1 MENAWLYRFKRKI
14 ITGLILLLLVS
25 TTLSMLFI
33 TVMTRDYLLKNDAVT
48 TGELSGSISSSLK
61 SLMLRRSP
69 EEIQS
74 TITQLGHDKHIAK
87 IFILDREGRIAYSSD
102 LSEKGK
108 QLSVRDETCRGCHS
122 APGIPPASTT
132 SIISR
137 KEGDVHRNVT
147 VLYNN
152 PECFGCHERKH
163 RINGKLIIDC
173 SLAPTY
179 ALINSIRFVILAS
192 ASACLLII
200 FLLIPYL
207 SRSIDRYIE
216 QVVFKSN
223 EISMIYAI
231 IESVSKS
238 IDMEDLKTIT
248 LDIVGNT
255 FASEEVNI
263 VLPTR
268 DGHYRVVNRT
278 RDEGERRSRPEPGC
292 MLAVAISRWQA
303 GELHGK
309 EVSSDRTRAYLPI
322 AKGDF
327 PLALIEI
334 CSPQNPFSEKKL
346 KFMDSVI
353 NPIGIAFENAR
364 LYMIAITDEL
374 TGLYTVRHFRTC
386 LDRQRYQFERHGEK
400 FALLMID
407 IDNFKAVNDRYGH
420 PVGDMVLKRV
430 SLSIADSVRGSDLA
444 FRYGGEEF
452 AVLLPNTGHVGALHV
467 AGRILAMVE
476 EELTE
481 VEGVQIKSTVS
492 IGLALIPENASSVR
506 DLIVEADNA
515 LYVAKRSGKNR
526 VVRSERIACG

>member
-1 MENAWLYRFKRKI
+1 
-14 ITGLILLLLVS
+14 
-25 TTLSMLFI
+25 
-33 TVMTRDYLLKNDAVT
+33 
-48 TGELSGSISSSLK
+48 
-61 SLMLRRSP
+61 
-69 EEIQS
+69 
-74 TITQLGHDKHIAK
+74 
-87 IFILDREGRIAYSSD
+87 
-102 LSEKGK
+102 
-108 QLSVRDETCRGCHS
+108 
-122 APGIPPASTT
+122 
-132 SIISR
+132 
-137 KEGDVHRNVT
+137 
-147 VLYNN
+147 
-152 PECFGCHERKH
+152 
-163 RINGKLIIDC
+163 
-173 SLAPTY
+173 
-179 ALINSIRFVILAS
+179 
-192 ASACLLII
+192 
-200 FLLIPYL
+200 
-207 SRSIDRYIE
+207 
-216 QVVFKSN
+216 
-223 EISMIYAI
+223 
-231 IESVSKS
+231 
-238 IDMEDLKTIT
+238 
-248 LDIVGNT
+248 VGNT

-322 AKGDF
+322 ARGDF

-334 CSPQNPFSEKKL
+334 CSPQDPFPERKL

-353 NPIGIAFENAR
+353 NPIAIAFENAR

-407 IDNFKAVNDRYGH
+407 IDNFKAVNDAYGH
-420 PVGDMVLKRV
+420 PVGDLVLKRV

-467 AGRILAMVE
+467 AGRILAMAE

-481 VEGVQIKSTVS
+481 VEGVQIRSTVS
-492 IGLALIPENASSVR
+492 IGLALLPENASSVR

-526 VVRSERIACG
+526 IVRSERIACG